1 MCESHPHNYVLEI
14 LNDTGLIGFLLLF
27 FLVINLLINNY
38 KDYRNNE
45 KSKIQIS
52 NWIYLAIILSIFI
65 SFFHSKVVEVFFST
79 FNSSFVF
86 MILGISLD

>member
-1 MCESHPHNYVLEI
+1 M
-14 LNDTGLIGFLLLF
+14 LF

-45 KSKIQIS
+45 LSKIQIS

-65 SFFHSKVVEVFFST
+65 IFSHSKVVEFFFST

-86 MILGISLD
+86 MILGISLGLNDKKIQ